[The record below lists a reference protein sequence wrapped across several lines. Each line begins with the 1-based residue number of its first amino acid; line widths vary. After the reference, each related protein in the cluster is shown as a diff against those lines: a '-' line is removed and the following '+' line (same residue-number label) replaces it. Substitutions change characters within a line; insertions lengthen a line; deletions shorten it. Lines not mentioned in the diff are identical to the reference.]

1 MIGALDDRKHL
12 QTLSETD
19 DLFYIKVK
27 LEGQEL
33 QVLLDSGA
41 SHNFILS
48 KLV

>member
-1 MIGALDDRKHL
+1 MIGALDDRKNL
-12 QTLSETD
+12 PNLSETD
-19 DLFYIKVK
+19 NLFYIKAK

-33 QVLLDSGA
+33 HVLLDSGA